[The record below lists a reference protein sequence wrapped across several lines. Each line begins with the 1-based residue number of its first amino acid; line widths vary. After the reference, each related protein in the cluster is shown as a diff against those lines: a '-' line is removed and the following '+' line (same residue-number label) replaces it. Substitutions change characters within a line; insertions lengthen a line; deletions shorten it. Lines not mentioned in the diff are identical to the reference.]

1 MGVPDP
7 LRGEAVKAFVVLQE
21 GRRVTPEELQQVC
34 RESVAAYKVPETI
47 EFLGAL
53 PKNPTGKILKREL
66 RTR

>member
-1 MGVPDP
+1 
-7 LRGEAVKAFVVLQE
+7 VLQE